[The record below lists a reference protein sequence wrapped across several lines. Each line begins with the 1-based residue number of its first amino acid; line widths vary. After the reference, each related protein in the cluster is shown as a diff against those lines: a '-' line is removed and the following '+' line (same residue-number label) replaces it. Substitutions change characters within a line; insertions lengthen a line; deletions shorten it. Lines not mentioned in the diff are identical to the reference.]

1 MQAEFSEA
9 DAEAKLAD
17 VRGKIEIFLPRATA
31 VAAAQCLQVCI
42 NC

>member
-17 VRGKIEIFLPRATA
+17 VRGNP
-31 VAAAQCLQVCI
+31 VDSQSLQRLR
-42 NC
+42 